1 MKPFG
6 PFDRDISNAWL
17 GVRHGG
23 CSFSCALCREK
34 REGKFLFVT
43 RKEAALPLQS
53 SEFIE

>member
-34 REGKFLFVT
+34 SEGKFLFVT